1 VSTPISIGVPPRKA
15 NANGSKVKPAKGSG
29 RPLARVQG
37 LDAAVR
43 GVDEPSDAEF
53 SAAVTAATTMFGDPT
68 RRRIYLFARES
79 PVGVTASEAAQYC
92 ELHPNVA
99 RHHLDKLAGG
109 GYLDVVSE
117 SAVGRSGRPAKR
129 FRSTGKP
136 IDLAFPAR
144 RHDLI
149 VSLLSKALE
158 LLPNDVASKMAEE
171 VGEHYGRE
179 LAAQI
184 NPGDRHRTMQSALHA
199 VAEALTAH
207 GFAAH
212 TEAREG
218 AMAIV
223 RDHCPFGDLSD
234 SHPVICAVDRGL
246 VKGMLF
252 ELYGTA
258 SGAFTESRPLGD
270 DVCVELVK

>member
-1 VSTPISIGVPPRKA
+1 VSMTKGAR
-15 NANGSKVKPAKGSG
+15 PAKKRS
-29 RPLARVQG
+29 PAQRVG
-37 LDAAVR
+37 DPNR
-43 GVDEPSDAEF
+43 FEPTDAEF

-68 RRRIYLFARES
+68 RRRIYLLAREN
-79 PVGVTASEAAQYC
+79 VDGITASGAAEQC
-92 ELHPNVA
+92 ALHPNVA
-99 RHHLDKLAGG
+99 RHHLDKLAAG
-109 GYLDVVSE
+109 GYLDVVFE
-117 SAVGRSGRPAKR
+117 SAVGRSGRPSKR
-129 FRSTGKP
+129 FRSSGKP

-149 VSLLSKALE
+149 VSLLSKALD
-158 LLPNDVASKMAEE
+158 LLPPEVASTMAEE

-184 NPGDRHRTMQSALHA
+184 NPGDRHRSMTAALHT
-199 VAEALTAH
+199 VAQALTAH

-218 AMAIV
+218 SMAIV

-246 VKGMLF
+246 VRGMLH
-252 ELYGTA
+252 ELYGPA
-258 SGAFTESRPLGD
+258 SGSSFTESRPLGS
-270 DVCVELVK
+270 DVCVELVR